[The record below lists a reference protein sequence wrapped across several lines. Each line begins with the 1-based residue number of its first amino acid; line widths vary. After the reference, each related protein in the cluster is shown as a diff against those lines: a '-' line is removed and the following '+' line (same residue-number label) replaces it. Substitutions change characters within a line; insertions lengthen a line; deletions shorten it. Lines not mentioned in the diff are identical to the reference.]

1 MRADVRLLHLVV
13 DLGELGIALPVQ
25 FRLAAVRL
33 DHQLIIILACSKFYA
48 VLDRNTHRSRLE
60 GLQPR
65 DGPPLDLGDLL
76 AAEGARVVETGGL
89 GMHATPS
96 DVTPDR
102 ERDRVALAD
111 DDSGAATIYHNF
123 RVRPHV

>member
-1 MRADVRLLHLVV
+1 MRPDVSLLHLVV
-13 DLGELGIALPVQ
+13 HFRKFGIALPIQ

-33 DHQLIIILACSKFYA
+33 YDQLVIVFPCSKFYA
-48 VLDRNTHRSRLE
+48 ILDRNTNSRGLE